1 MTFKGKAEHNINN
14 ADAEI
19 LVHCESETGT
29 KAIVSFLLEVDTES
43 EHPN

>member
-1 MTFKGKAEHNINN
+1 MTFKGKAEHEFGG

-19 LVHCESETGT
+19 LVHCESNSGN
-29 KAIVSFLLEVDTES
+29 KAIVSFLLEVDPES

>member
-1 MTFKGKAEHNINN
+1 MTFKGKPEHAINN

-19 LVHCESETGT
+19 LVHCEAENGN